1 MQFKKTNIDENA
13 IQDIKE
19 FANNASGETSLQK
32 TEKNIT
38 KRKKKEENKRNK
50 ISFDIFLEDE
60 LKNKIQDEVTGAL
73 GSRSEFLKKIILE
86 ENIYIQNDKD
96 LIEIYNIVQKEG
108 ISPKSFIRKKLGLDT
123 NIEKFNYDKKNKKK
137 VITAWISNEYREKIY
152 EKANQTHSTMRAYA
166 YAKILFYLE
175 TKNLFSFEE
184 QMQLTKEANNYDLDF
199 KEFLTL
205 KIKNN

>member
-1 MQFKKTNIDENA
+1 MQFKKTNIDENT

-19 FANNASGETSLQK
+19 FANNASGETSLKK
-32 TEKNIT
+32 TEKNTT

-50 ISFDIFLEDE
+50 ISFEVYLEDE
-60 LKNKIQDEVTGAL
+60 LKNKIQDEVTGTL

-152 EKANQTHSTMRAYA
+152 EKA
-166 YAKILFYLE
+166 
-175 TKNLFSFEE
+175 
-184 QMQLTKEANNYDLDF
+184 
-199 KEFLTL
+199 
-205 KIKNN
+205 

>member
-1 MQFKKTNIDENA
+1 
-13 IQDIKE
+13 
-19 FANNASGETSLQK
+19 
-32 TEKNIT
+32 
-38 KRKKKEENKRNK
+38 
-50 ISFDIFLEDE
+50 
-60 LKNKIQDEVTGAL
+60 KNKIQDEVTGTL
-73 GSRSEFLKKIILE
+73 GSCSEFLKKIILE

-108 ISPKSFIRKKLGLDT
+108 ISPKSFIRKKLGLNT

-152 EKANQTHSTMRAYA
+152 EKANQTHSKMRAYA